1 MIICLIENLRQ
12 TYNDV
17 LLLCYQAVPEDV
29 TLFFDL
35 EKDTNPDN
43 LVAKS
48 GDLITVI
55 TWK

>member
-1 MIICLIENLRQ
+1 MII
-12 TYNDV
+12 
-17 LLLCYQAVPEDV
+17 LLLFYQVVPDDV

-35 EKDTNPDN
+35 ESDTNPDN

-48 GDLITVI
+48 GDIITVI